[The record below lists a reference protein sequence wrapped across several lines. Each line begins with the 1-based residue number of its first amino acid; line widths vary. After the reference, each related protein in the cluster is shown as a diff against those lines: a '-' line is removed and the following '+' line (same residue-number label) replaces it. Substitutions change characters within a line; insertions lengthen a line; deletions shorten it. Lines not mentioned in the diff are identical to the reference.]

1 MKRLVDGEAAL
12 RQRLLA
18 KLPHWYRYPADYRTV
33 KYKDATKDHI
43 AKLWNGVS
51 DDEELETTFL
61 YALYAGLRQ
70 HELFSAA
77 VIYGDQ
83 SSYIEVPN
91 ARASADF
98 RRIPLHPRLAT
109 RRLDF
114 RSSKE
119 ALSARFSKRKD
130 KSLNAVTHI
139 TSLNYALYAEL
150 IRKGIDLLDLVA
162 LTHGKDEAFWDEKTM
177 KRLEGFF
184 EQIDFGL

>member
-1 MKRLVDGEAAL
+1 
-12 RQRLLA
+12 
-18 KLPHWYRYPADYRTV
+18 V